1 MSRSKKKRT
10 GLMTVLERKPS
21 KKEFL
26 EDPDS
31 KESRKKKALADK
43 KKPQSVYEKGRSEKK
58 TKAQKDAEN
67 AAHVAAN
74 KGRLADKIKAT
85 HAKKEASAKKEA
97 MQAKAETADKTAS

>member
-31 KESRKKKALADK
+31 KESRKKKAMAEK
-43 KKPQSVYEKGRSEKK
+43 KKPKSVYEKTRSEAEAKK
-58 TKAQKDAEN
+58 AAEN
-67 AAHVAAN
+67 QKAPE
-74 KGRLADKIKAT
+74 KGGRLAAKIKAL
-85 HAKKEASAKKEA
+85 HAEKN
-97 MQAKAETADKTAS
+97 AD

>member
-1 MSRSKKKRT
+1 MKMSRSKKKRT

-43 KKPQSVYEKGRSEKK
+43 KKPQSVYQKGRSQ
-58 TKAQKDAEN
+58 QKDQ
-67 AAHVAAN
+67 AAAAAKLKQTPN
-74 KGRLADKIKAT
+74 GRLAGKIKALN
-85 HAKKEASAKKEA
+85 AKKQKDT
-97 MQAKAETADKTAS
+97 AES

>member
-43 KKPQSVYEKGRSEKK
+43 KKPKSVYEKERSQKK
-58 TKAQKDAEN
+58 GQTEQKAAL
-67 AAHVAAN
+67 AAHAAAN
-74 KGRLADKIKAT
+74 QGRLADKIKAI
-85 HAKKEASAKKEA
+85 AKKK
-97 MQAKAETADKTAS
+97 QAAQEQS

>member
-10 GLMTVLERKPS
+10 GLMIVLDRKPS

-43 KKPQSVYEKGRSEKK
+43 KKPSSVYEKGRAEKK
-58 TKAQKDAEN
+58 DKDQKTVEN

-74 KGRLADKIKAT
+74 KGRLAAKIKAA
-85 HAKKEASAKKEA
+85 HAKKPADTKEDV
-97 MQAKAETADKTAS
+97 KEERS

>member
-10 GLMTVLERKPS
+10 GLMTILDRPPS

-31 KESRKKKALADK
+31 KESRKKKALAEK

-58 TKAQKDAEN
+58 SQAQKDAEA
-67 AAHVAAN
+67 AAHAAAN
-74 KGRLADKIKAT
+74 KGRLADKIKAA
-85 HAKKEASAKKEA
+85 HAKK
-97 MQAKAETADKTAS
+97 

>member
-43 KKPQSVYEKGRSEKK
+43 KKPKSMYEKERSQKKDQTEKK
-58 TKAQKDAEN
+58 AAE
-67 AAHVAAN
+67 AAHAAAN
-74 KGRLADKIKAT
+74 KGRLADKIKAM
-85 HAKKEASAKKEA
+85 H
-97 MQAKAETADKTAS
+97 ADKK